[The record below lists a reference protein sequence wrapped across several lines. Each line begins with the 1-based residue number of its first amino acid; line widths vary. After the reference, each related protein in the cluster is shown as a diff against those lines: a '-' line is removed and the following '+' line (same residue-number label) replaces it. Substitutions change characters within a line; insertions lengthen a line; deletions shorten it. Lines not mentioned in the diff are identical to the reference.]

1 MRLGLVSA
9 LVASVFTLGG
19 AALAETPPDLD
30 AGRAVMQA
38 ALADWM
44 ADPDGPG
51 ALIQVAV
58 AGEPVLL
65 EAAGLADIE
74 QGRAITPDTRFHI
87 ASVSKQF
94 TAYAVMTLVTEG
106 RLRLDAPVTTF
117 FPDAEAYADITI
129 QDLLAH
135 THGVRDPLSLVG
147 ASGLRSEDVVTTEQA
162 LRLILRQDG
171 VNQPAGERFAYN
183 NSGFVLLSAIMEDVT
198 GEPLSQFVQRTIF
211 EPLGMTHSTYVDS
224 LSTLIP
230 DRALSYVWTGQGYG
244 LQRFNYALTGS
255 TGITTTAADLGIWAE
270 HLDGLREQDPAFYR
284 AFHTLGVL
292 NNGEQTTYAYGQERR
307 VYRGLETW
315 SHGGRDAG
323 YRAFLLRAPDES
335 LSVTVLSNAAEFL
348 VADTAYAV
356 LDALLEDG
364 LDREEVGGEAPDAD
378 QLAAYAGDYELF
390 PGMVFSLRVRG
401 GALTFAGLG
410 EEEGVAM
417 AAVSDHA
424 FMLNP
429 RQNISVVFEED
440 EEGAADRFWYQ
451 LGYLG
456 RLPAERVRLD
466 AFDPVQI
473 RFSDYEGVYYSA
485 ELGAAY
491 EITETENGLV
501 ARHPIKGD
509 IALTPYQSDLFS
521 GADVY
526 LGRLAFTR
534 DEAGAVSGFDLSG
547 PLMLGVCFER
557 LP

>member
-30 AGRAVMQA
+30 AGRAAMQA
-38 ALADWM
+38 ALADWA

-58 AGEPVLL
+58 AGEPVMV

-87 ASVSKQF
+87 ASISKQF
-94 TAYAVMTLVTEG
+94 TAYAVMRLVTEG

-117 FPDAEAYADITI
+117 FPDSEVYADITI

-171 VNQPAGERFAYN
+171 VNQPAGERFAYT
-183 NSGFVLLSAIMEDVT
+183 NSGFVLLSAIVEHVT
-198 GEPLSQFVQRTIF
+198 GEPLSRFVQRTIF

-270 HLDGLREQDPAFYR
+270 HLDGLREQDPDFYR

-323 YRAFLLRAPDES
+323 YRAFLLRAPDEN
-335 LSVTVLSNAAEFL
+335 LSITVLSNAAEFL

-356 LDALLEDG
+356 LDALLEDD
-364 LDREEVGGEAPDAD
+364 LDREEDGVEAPDAD

-390 PGMVFSLRVRG
+390 PGMVFSLRVRD

-410 EEEGVAM
+410 QEEGVAM
-417 AAVSDHA
+417 AAVSDHE

-429 RQNISVVFEED
+429 RQNISLVFEED

-456 RLPAERVRLD
+456 RLPAERVHLD

-509 IALTPYQSDLFS
+509 TALTPYQDDLFS

-534 DEAGAVSGFDLSG
+534 DQSGSVSGFDLSG
-547 PLMLGVCFER
+547 PLMLGVRFER